1 MHALIKAFLF
11 FFCKSIFFFYV
22 TGVENLENFHGKA
35 LAGKGRDA
43 VVKLK
48 ETLSNDP
55 SLKNVLEPR
64 PVQNDVESVELSVKL
79 TELPHYSLGD
89 KVTERCPFL
98 FLPFEMSIRNVIAVM
113 FSIKSNC
120 L

>member
-1 MHALIKAFLF
+1 MHEIWPLDVYACINNSFS
-11 FFCKSIFFFYV
+11 FFCKSIFFYV

-43 VVKLK
+43 VLKLK

-55 SLKNVLEPR
+55 SLRNVLEPR

-89 KVTERCPFL
+89 KVTESCPF
-98 FLPFEMSIRNVIAVM
+98 FWDVHKECYCCYVFNQD
-113 FSIKSNC
+113 
-120 L
+120 

>member
-11 FFCKSIFFFYV
+11 FFVNQYFFYV

-64 PVQNDVESVELSVKL
+64 PVENDVESVELSVKL

-89 KVTERCPFL
+89 KVTEMC
-98 FLPFEMSIRNVIAVM
+98 IRNVIAVM

-120 L
+120 F

>member
-1 MHALIKAFLF
+1 MHALIIAFL
-11 FFCKSIFFFYV
+11 FFCKSIFFYV

-55 SLKNVLEPR
+55 SLRNVLEPR

-89 KVTERCPFL
+89 KVTESCPFL
-98 FLPFEMSIRNVIAVM
+98 VLSFEMCIRNVIAVT